1 MHLKIPTQRSR
12 SGTLLIAGWSIIV
25 VFSVLW
31 NLYLMHENTLERA
44 RIEART
50 IFEHNLA
57 YRKWNT
63 KHGGVYVKV
72 DELTQP
78 NPYLDI
84 ADRDLMTI
92 DGQELTMIN
101 PFQMTRE
108 AYELLQENME
118 QPTYNRTVSH
128 DNLNPI
134 NAPDEW
140 ETKALDSFVGGVE
153 EISEVTI
160 VKSSPYL
167 RLLKP
172 YVAMEGCIKCHDGY
186 TVGDIR
192 GGMSIAV
199 AMDSYYKSESKATNS
214 IIVTHFFL
222 WLIGVFCISL
232 LTRNIQTQQKKTL
245 DSEEKFRIL
254 AEFSNDWEYW
264 LSEDHQIVFMSPSC
278 ERITGYSQKEFIHNP
293 QLIEEIV
300 HPKDR
305 ETFQQGMKSE
315 SNADLQQT
323 TEFRIVS
330 RDQKTKWLSQ
340 VWQPVIVQGRYVGK
354 RVSSRDITE
363 RKKLEQQLAYA
374 QKMEAVGSLAGGIAH
389 DFNNILTSII
399 GYSQILSVKL
409 GKDSPLQDKA
419 EAILLAGRR
428 ASTLTN
434 QLLAFS
440 RKQVLEMRP
449 MNLNTLVLSLE
460 DFLARLIGEHIQLE
474 IQTDP
479 GAGNIVADAVQIEQ
493 ILMNLTVNARDAMPN
508 GGKILISTGETE
520 IVHGRDKDTAGI
532 KPGAYAVLKVSDTG
546 SGIPLD
552 IQEKIFEPFFT
563 TKPAG
568 KGTGLGLATVFGIVT
583 QHKGLL
589 QLDSSP
595 GKGTSFTI
603 LLPKT
608 DERPSGVSVGTKE
621 SPALQQG
628 TEMLLV
634 VDDDHTICNLI
645 ADTLKPQGYTVLTA
659 TSGREA
665 LELLRSH
672 RGEVDLLLTD
682 VIMPEMNGRA
692 LSSAAK
698 LIKPNIK
705 IIYMSGYTGNIIARH
720 GLLENGVNLINKP
733 LVPDK
738 LLYRIREVLDIEE
751 TASVQS

>member
-1 MHLKIPTQRSR
+1 
-12 SGTLLIAGWSIIV
+12 
-25 VFSVLW
+25 
-31 NLYLMHENTLERA
+31 MHENTLERA

-92 DGQELTMIN
+92 GGQELTMIN

-108 AYELLQENME
+108 AYELLQENMD

-140 ETKALDSFVGGVE
+140 ETKALDSFVDGVE

-160 VKSSPYL
+160 LKSSPYL

-199 AMDSYYKSESKATNS
+199 AMDSYYKSESMATNS

-222 WLIGVFCISL
+222 WLIGVFSIGL

-278 ERITGYSQKEFIHNP
+278 ERITGYSQ
-293 QLIEEIV
+293 
-300 HPKDR
+300 
-305 ETFQQGMKSE
+305 
-315 SNADLQQT
+315 
-323 TEFRIVS
+323 
-330 RDQKTKWLSQ
+330 
-340 VWQPVIVQGRYVGK
+340 
-354 RVSSRDITE
+354 
-363 RKKLEQQLAYA
+363 
-374 QKMEAVGSLAGGIAH
+374 
-389 DFNNILTSII
+389 
-399 GYSQILSVKL
+399 ILSIKL
-409 GKDSPLQDKA
+409 GKDNPLQDKA

-449 MNLNTLVLSLE
+449 MNLNKLILSLE

-474 IQTDP
+474 IKTDP

-493 ILMNLTVNARDAMPN
+493 ILMNLTVNGRDAMPN

-520 IVHGRDKDTAGI
+520 IVHGRDKDTASI

-568 KGTGLGLATVFGIVT
+568 KGTGLGLATVFGVVT

-595 GKGTSFTI
+595 GKGASFTI

-608 DERPSGVSVGTKE
+608 DERPSDISVETKE
-621 SPALQQG
+621 SPTLQQG
-628 TEMLLV
+628 TEMMLV

-645 ADTLKPQGYTVLTA
+645 ADTLRPHGYTVLAA

-705 IIYMSGYTGNIIARH
+705 ILYMSGYTGNIIARH

-738 LLYRIREVLDIEE
+738 LLYKIREVLDLEE
-751 TASVQS
+751 TAALQS

>member
-1 MHLKIPTQRSR
+1 
-12 SGTLLIAGWSIIV
+12 
-25 VFSVLW
+25 
-31 NLYLMHENTLERA
+31 
-44 RIEART
+44 
-50 IFEHNLA
+50 
-57 YRKWNT
+57 
-63 KHGGVYVKV
+63 
-72 DELTQP
+72 
-78 NPYLDI
+78 
-84 ADRDLMTI
+84 
-92 DGQELTMIN
+92 
-101 PFQMTRE
+101 
-108 AYELLQENME
+108 
-118 QPTYNRTVSH
+118 TYNRTISH

-134 NAPDEW
+134 NVPDEW
-140 ETKALDSFVGGVE
+140 ETKALDSFIDGKE
-153 EISEVTI
+153 EISEVTT
-160 VKSSPYL
+160 VRSSPYL

-199 AMDSYYKSESKATNS
+199 AMTPYYKSESLAKNS
-214 IIVTHFFL
+214 IILTHFLL
-222 WLIGVFCISL
+222 WLIGVFSIGL
-232 LTRNIQTQQKKTL
+232 LTRNIQAQQQKIL
-245 DSEEKFRIL
+245 DSEEKFKIL

-264 LSEDHQIVFMSPSC
+264 LSEDHQVVFMSPSC
-278 ERITGYSQKEFIHNP
+278 ERITGYSQKEFIKNP

-300 HPKDR
+300 HPEDR

-323 TEFRIVS
+323 TEFRVLT
-330 RDQKTKWLSQ
+330 RDQETKWLSQ
-340 VWQPVIVQGRYVGK
+340 VWQPVIVQESYVGK

-363 RKKLEQQLAYA
+363 KKKLEQQLAHA
-374 QKMEAVGSLAGGIAH
+374 QKMEAIGSLAGGIAH

-409 GKDSPLQDKA
+409 GKESPLQDKA
-419 EAILLAGRR
+419 DAILLAGRR

-449 MNLNTLVLSLE
+449 MALNTLVLSLE
-460 DFLARLIGEHIQLE
+460 DFLGRLIGEHIQLE
-474 IQTDP
+474 IKTDP

-493 ILMNLTVNARDAMPN
+493 ILMNLTVNGRDAMPN
-508 GGKILISTGETE
+508 GGKIIIETGETE
-520 IVHGRDKDTAGI
+520 IVHGQDKDTAGI

-546 SGIPLD
+546 GGIPRD

-568 KGTGLGLATVFGIVT
+568 KGTGLGLATVFGIVS

-608 DERPSGVSVGTKE
+608 DKEASGISVKTKE
-621 SPALQQG
+621 SPTLKQG

-634 VDDDHTICNLI
+634 IDDDHTICNLI
-645 ADTLKPQGYTVLTA
+645 ADTLKPHGYTVLTA

-672 RGEVDLLLTD
+672 KGEVDLLLTD

-698 LIKPNIK
+698 LI
-705 IIYMSGYTGNIIARH
+705 
-720 GLLENGVNLINKP
+720 
-733 LVPDK
+733 
-738 LLYRIREVLDIEE
+738 
-751 TASVQS
+751 